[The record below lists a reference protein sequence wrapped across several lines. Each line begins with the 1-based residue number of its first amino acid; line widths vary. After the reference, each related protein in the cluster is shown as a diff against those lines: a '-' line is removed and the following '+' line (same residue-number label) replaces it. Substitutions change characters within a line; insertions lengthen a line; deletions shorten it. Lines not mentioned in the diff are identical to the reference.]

1 MQNNNKTER
10 QNIKTDLATQT
21 AEALEKIQ
29 ADNTTENVLT
39 ITPTDL
45 SGVITNAELTGI
57 TSRCHVGFVIATRE
71 SIANWDY
78 SGKSEVSK
86 SDYVSAIE
94 IQTGFNMSVIQ
105 EYSATIGYWVFQV
118 ARPISLAKY
127 GSNAKDYRLLKSLH
141 ADLVKRGVDGEKFT
155 IGETEHECSKIANK
169 LKSDPKAINSLFGFK
184 KSAKVADA
192 AKALK
197 RVLKGDPIE
206 ETKTENNESGL
217 VVPDSFGGKLTDSE
231 KIHDSEI
238 VSLVLALR
246 KDSDS
251 LQNVIDALKLK
262 HSELY
267 GKTFADMRSEKELAK
282 ASE

>member
-1 MQNNNKTER
+1 MQNNNITER
-10 QNIKTDLATQT
+10 RKIKTDLATQT
-21 AEALEKIQ
+21 TEALEKIQ

-39 ITPTDL
+39 VTPTDL

-78 SGKSEVSK
+78 SGKSEITK

-105 EYSATIGYWVFQV
+105 EYAGTIGYWVFQT

-127 GSNAKDYRLLKSLH
+127 GANSKDYRLLKSLH

-169 LKSDPKAINSLFGFK
+169 LKSDPKAINALFGFK

-192 AKALK
+192 ARALK
-197 RVLKGDPIE
+197 RVLKGEPAED
-206 ETKTENNESGL
+206 TKTDNNDGGL
-217 VVPDSFGGKLTDSE
+217 VVPDSFGGKLADSE

-246 KDSDS
+246 TEADS

-267 GKTFADMRSEKELAK
+267 GETFADMRAENELAK